1 MQHMLG
7 HEVVDAAGEGV
18 EGLPAGRKVQILT
31 EHLHPPL
38 QVVGVLRQAV
48 AADPGPRPEDGAGD
62 PFALQRRHPGPDKRR
77 H

>member
-1 MQHMLG
+1 MLG
-7 HEVVDAAGEGV
+7 HEVVDGAGEGV

-31 EHLHPPL
+31 EHLYPPL
-38 QVVGVLRQAV
+38 QMVGVLRQAV

>member
-18 EGLPAGRKVQILT
+18 EGLPAGRKVQLPT
-31 EHLHPPL
+31 PEHLHPTL

-48 AADPGPRPEDGAGD
+48 AADPG
-62 PFALQRRHPGPDKRR
+62 QRSPLE
-77 H
+77 